1 VSEVFGHRFA
11 LPAGIAHV
19 GGQGPRDQTDAA
31 PRIKAETLH
40 VNSSHSVML
49 SKPEQIAEVILK
61 AYRAVGKLPQDER

>member
-1 VSEVFGHRFA
+1 LVSEVFGHRFA

-19 GGQGPRDQTDAA
+19 GGLGPLDQTDAA
-31 PRIKAETLH
+31 LRIKAETLH

-61 AYRAVGKLPQDER
+61 AYRAVGKLP